1 MIVYFA
7 DRGLNIITLASTGLP
22 DGIVLIEDN
31 RVQDIETG
39 VSSLTF
45 KIPYTKD
52 TRKLAEMAAEAGNY
66 VLRSDGEDNECYT
79 IIDSEL
85 DTGDQTVYVYAED
98 AGLDLLNK
106 VALVWPTSS
115 TPSSMLGAHTLGWYF
130 NLFLTDATYDGGS
143 AGGGST
149 GFELGRN
156 EAGTATQTLTWSS
169 EETLTARL
177 LSIAES
183 FGCEIS
189 FSFKIEGLK
198 VTHKYVNVYK
208 KRGADKGVKLRAGIE
223 VERIKIKKSIANIA
237 TALKCTGAESGG
249 VPVNL
254 EGYSYDDGDF
264 YVASGSLLCSRNAKT
279 RWSQSGHVVKTF
291 NYDTVSQSV
300 LCQQAIAE
308 LKKIRDAEVTYEA
321 ELAFLPDGVKIGDTV
336 RLIDS
341 DADLYLAT
349 RVIKLEESEYD
360 DKRTATLGEF
370 KEETT

>member
-7 DRGLNIITLASTGLP
+7 DRRLNIITLASTGLP
-22 DGIVLIEDN
+22 EGIVLIEDN

-52 TRKLAEMAAEAGNY
+52 TRKLAEKAAGAGNY

-223 VERIKIKKSIANIA
+223 VERIKIKKSIAEIA

-249 VPVNL
+249 VPINL

-264 YVASGSLLCSRNAKT
+264 YVASGSLLCSRNAKDKWT
-279 RWSQSGHVVKTF
+279 GNIVRTF
-291 NYDTVSQSV
+291 TYDTVSQSV

-341 DADLYLAT
+341 DADLYLTT
-349 RVIKLEESEYD
+349 RVIRLEESEYD